1 MPTSLHNV
9 TGTIKDI
16 FGNLLVGATVSVSHT
31 TIDPVLTDTTDSDGV
46 YTVNL
51 GNLDEQWSIGEELI
65 IAANKTAEG
74 RITLTTPITSGGGQ
88 THNLTLA
95 ETSDFDFERQPELAD
110 RYPFTMAMITH
121 YDGEQVTRLRPLPV
135 QAPIDVDLV
144 YNPSHI
150 WVITNQD
157 GQPDSETVT
166 LIDGN
171 SYKRTFTYSTVSG
184 ARMLTSRSKW
194 VKQ

>member
-1 MPTSLHNV
+1 MPTSPHNV

-95 ETSDFDFERQPELAD
+95 ETSDFDFERQSDLKD
-110 RYPFTMAMITH
+110 RYPFSMVMPVH
-121 YDGEQVTRLRPLPV
+121 YDGGLVTRERPLPV
-135 QAPIDVDLV
+135 SSSGIDLL
-144 YNPSHI
+144 YNPDHS
-150 WVITNQD
+150 WTITRQD
-157 GQPDSETVT
+157 GQPDDEIVV
-166 LIDGN
+166 IHGD
-171 SYKRTFTYSTVSG
+171 SYKRTFTYNTDG
-184 ARMLTSRSKW
+184 MMIARSKW